1 MSAKGVQYTQ
11 TQASLTEA
19 LRVELFAHGTDAR
32 LARLALLQL
41 VVELLLQSDDLEA
54 RGRSAGHVLHPQLSV
69 FRPLP
74 AVKNKMKNKMKNSRV
89 NHGRVSE

>member
-11 TQASLTEA
+11 TQASLSLTEA

-74 AVKNKMKNKMKNSRV
+74 AVKNSRV
-89 NHGRVSE
+89 NHGRESE